1 MKKECECGSILEKAM
16 TDFKGTKEIPCWRCP
31 KCGTEFFDAEQVEVL
46 DKHLTEI
53 RNQQLNNSLEDDEEE
68 EEKEKKNIKD
78 DKSSMI
84 K

>member
-16 TDFKGTKEIPCWRCP
+16 TDFKGIKEIPCWRCP

-53 RNQQLNNSLEDDEEE
+53 INQQISNSLDEDD
-68 EEKEKKNIKD
+68 
-78 DKSSMI
+78 
-84 K
+84 